1 MDNDEKFEKAFE
13 AIMAFECDG
22 PLQDDSPDHVCCS
35 SCFTDF
41 GLGLEV
47 ARRGERSEVAC
58 PNCGERSGR
67 KVNRAALHDAARSF
81 FNWGSIRRLRFGGA
95 PTLAFNTKQASVVS
109 VPPWFKS
116 DLSLLERLLNI
127 GVFPYGPRM
136 WMVGEVEPLK
146 DMQDEQRRGAVFQ
159 RILSEY
165 PSKELSSKDIF
176 FRLRV
181 GPRSPEDPAEY
192 DAPPKEFSGRGRL
205 DSPGQPVLYGSADLQ
220 VCVHECRVSAED
232 ETYVATLA
240 PMRPLKLLDLSGV
253 LHEPQGVTEFESL
266 DMAVHMLFL
275 AANHAYDITRCI
287 SLMAAVAGFDGIV
300 YPSYFSLLR
309 TGAIPFETTYGL
321 SRRVIAR
328 YLEDA
333 RYAEH
338 EQSKIV
344 PNLALFGHP
353 IAEGKVEVKCINR
366 LLVTRVEY
374 ELKFGPAGVA

>member
-1 MDNDEKFEKAFE
+1 
-13 AIMAFECDG
+13 MAWECDG
-22 PLQDDSPDHVCCS
+22 PLHDDRPEHVCCS
-35 SCFTDF
+35 GCFSDF

-47 ARRGERSEVAC
+47 ARRGERTDAAC
-58 PNCGERSGR
+58 PNCGQHSSW
-67 KVNRAALHDAARSF
+67 KVNIAALHDAARSF
-81 FNWGSIRRLRFGGA
+81 FNRGSIRRLRFGGA
-95 PTLAFNTKQASVVS
+95 PTLAFNTKQASSVT

-127 GVFPYGPRM
+127 GVFPYGPRL

-146 DMQDEQRRGAVFQ
+146 EMQDEQRRGAVIQ
-159 RILSEY
+159 RILNEY
-165 PSKELSSKDIF
+165 PGKELPPENIF

-181 GPRSPEDPAEY
+181 NPKNPEDPAEY

-240 PMRPLKLLDLSGV
+240 PTRPLKLLDLSEV
-253 LHEPQGVTEFESL
+253 LREPEGVTEFESL

-275 AANHAYDITRCI
+275 AASHSYDITRRI
-287 SLMAAVAGFDGIV
+287 SLMAGQAGFDGIE

-309 TGAIPFETTYGL
+309 TGAIPFETAYGL
-321 SRRVIAR
+321 SGRVIAR
-328 YLEDA
+328 YTRHA
-333 RYAEH
+333 RHAEH
-338 EQSKIV
+338 ERSKIV
-344 PNLALFGHP
+344 PNLALFGYP
-353 IAEGKVEVKCINR
+353 VAEGKVEVKCINR

-374 ELKFGPAGVA
+374 DLKFGPAGVA